1 MRFRPVVLNQDERVN
16 YFVFT
21 YRVWV
26 QHIKERLKLQS
37 CKQRILILQIQRS
50 KQSSTNQES
59 ICGLLCVLG
68 KLERTVKRIT
78 VALEEKGLI
87 ERIGG
92 KRFGYWKVNVGS

>member
-1 MRFRPVVLNQDERVN
+1 
-16 YFVFT
+16 
-21 YRVWV
+21 
-26 QHIKERLKLQS
+26 
-37 CKQRILILQIQRS
+37 LQIQRS

-68 KLERTVKRIT
+68 KSERTVKRIT

>member
-26 QHIKERLKLQS
+26 QHVKERLKLQY

-50 KQSSTNQES
+50 KQSNTNQES
-59 ICGLLCVLG
+59 ICGLLFVLG